1 MKKLISLLLV
11 LVMVAA
17 MVAGC
22 NNASTNETKAPET
35 KGPASALEI
44 LETIWGSFAE
54 DEKFYVMGGDMNNM
68 VENAP
73 GKFDIQDTDG
83 LSYTLLVPAEQI
95 ANIDDAASLVH
106 GMMTN
111 NFTCGAFHVTGDVA
125 AFVEAMKTSVMGN
138 QWMCGMPEKLIV
150 AVIGEYVVMAYGV
163 NDAINPFETKL
174 TAAYPSVELKV
185 SQAITG

>member
-111 NFTCGAFHVTGDVA
+111 NFTCGAFHVTGDKA
-125 AFVEAMKTSVMGN
+125 AFVEAMHNAVQNN
-138 QWMCGMPEKLIV
+138 QWMCGMPEKLII
-150 AVIGEYVVMAYGV
+150 AEIGQYVLVCFGI
-163 NDAINPFETKL
+163 NDAIAPFETAL
-174 TAAYPSVELKV
+174 GTAYASANIKYNE
-185 SQAITG
+185 AIGG